1 MQASTE
7 FAPQLDYRLRHVGGV
22 PVLEEHS
29 AAGGGDPAVGPAAG
43 QAGAVTEI
51 NPVLPAE
58 RLATQCHQDA
68 VLALASVEVRMQSEV
83 WYCIRVRVTD
93 RVRAMLGMWLDSQLV
108 QWWHARRELASA

>member
-1 MQASTE
+1 MYKPLGNPGLLVPAQNPLATQASTE
-7 FAPQLDYRLRHVGGV
+7 FAPQLDYRLRRVGGV

-29 AAGGGDPAVGPAAG
+29 AAGGGDPADGPAARQ

-68 VLALASVEVRMQSEV
+68 VLALASVEVRVCE
-83 WYCIRVRVTD
+83 CRLR
-93 RVRAMLGMWLDSQLV
+93 LG
-108 QWWHARRELASA
+108 

>member
-1 MQASTE
+1 MIPVVKTEPLLQASTD

-29 AAGGGDPAVGPAAG
+29 AARGADAADGPVAG

-68 VLALASVEVRMQSEV
+68 VLALASVEVRAGCV
-83 WYCIRVRVTD
+83 WCCGCLEYMPNRSSPALD
-93 RVRAMLGMWLDSQLV
+93 LG
-108 QWWHARRELASA
+108 RIFAS